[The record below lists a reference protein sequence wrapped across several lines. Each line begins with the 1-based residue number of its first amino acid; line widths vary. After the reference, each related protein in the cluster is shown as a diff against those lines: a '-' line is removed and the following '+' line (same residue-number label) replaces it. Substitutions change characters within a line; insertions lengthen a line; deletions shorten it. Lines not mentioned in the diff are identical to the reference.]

1 MGDALGKRV
10 KTGGPNDDGPW
21 AEIVGVVRAVHNRG
35 LEQDPQPEFFSNV
48 RQIPGGSKQLF
59 LIVRTEGAPYGL
71 LDAVQAEVA
80 ALDPD
85 QSVYA
90 VQSVE
95 DVFHTLAAPRRLGTF
110 ALALFAVFAVC
121 LAAAGIYAVV
131 SHGVSER
138 TKEIGLRVALGADA
152 SAVRRLVV
160 RQAMLPVA
168 IGGGVGLVLA
178 LLIGR
183 NLSNLLFELSG
194 TDPLTVS
201 VVALLLG
208 GVAIAASYVPALR
221 ASRMA
226 PTVALRND

>member
-1 MGDALGKRV
+1 MR
-10 KTGGPNDDGPW
+10 T
-21 AEIVGVVRAVHNRG
+21 
-35 LEQDPQPEFFSNV
+35 EQDPYSF
-48 RQIPGGSKQLF
+48 
-59 LIVRTEGAPYGL
+59 

-80 ALDPD
+80 ALDPN

-90 VQSVE
+90 VQSIE
-95 DVFHTLAAPRRLGTF
+95 DVFHTLAAPRRLGTL
-110 ALALFAVFAVC
+110 ALALFAAFAVC

-131 SHGVSER
+131 SYGVSER

-168 IGGGVGLVLA
+168 IGGGVGLVIA

-183 NLSNLLFELSG
+183 NLSGLLFELSG

-201 VVALLLG
+201 VVALVLG
-208 GVAIAASYVPALR
+208 GVATAASYVPAFR
-221 ASRMA
+221 ASRLA
-226 PTVALRND
+226 PTVALRNE